1 MKVLDKSFMA
11 MEVNAVNVYIVQGVL
26 AGQAKSAPAHE
37 EIALCDQCIYKL
49 SSLKKL
55 KAHIKRTRSGN
66 IF

>member
-1 MKVLDKSFMA
+1 
-11 MEVNAVNVYIVQGVL
+11 MEVNDVNVYIVQGVL